1 MRVAYSDHSSN
12 SVSGFGSA
20 KPVLHGTNTTEPN
33 LLTSWIN
40 HIQGWMTDLNMLL
53 SCFREKMSELTHLT
67 FNLGNFILW
76 HAPSTPKRSS
86 SWVHLG
92 LILDT
97 GSTLGSSLVSSEE
110 APIVAPVGE
119 GGEGTV
125 YGSSLLSFARLSNAE
140 RYCLLFCTLRLYET
154 ISLKLN
160 KTCHLHARTHH
171 TVLEVRA
178 IV

>member
-1 MRVAYSDHSSN
+1 MFCLVVLERGVQVIFASIIDEKAAHVGLSLCSDDLGDDFEILAKLADSCCKSGINTFHLGKYS
-12 SVSGFGSA
+12 
-20 KPVLHGTNTTEPN
+20 
-33 LLTSWIN
+33 
-40 HIQGWMTDLNMLL
+40 
-53 SCFREKMSELTHLT
+53 
-67 FNLGNFILW
+67 LW
-76 HAPSTPKRSS
+76 HSPSTPKRSS

-97 GSTLGSSLVSSEE
+97 GSTFGSSLVSSEE
-110 APIVAPVGE
+110 TPIVAPVGE

-160 KTCHLHARTHH
+160 KTCHLHARTHR